1 MKGKTAV
8 IVLVVVILLIAG
20 AVTYGVIRS
29 GTVKKKIKIISD
41 AIDSG
46 IGALGTDV
54 DSVLANVKIDS
65 SYHISKAD
73 LQKLKDAKG
82 PSYAPDHPE
91 YILQVLAG
99 KTKAQIKSIL
109 ADFLSTYQIKL
120 NDHLNNIFDDLTGYD
135 TNGYQKVLSM
145 VINAK

>member
-8 IVLVVVILLIAG
+8 IILVVVILLIAG

-29 GTVKKKIKIISD
+29 GTVKKKVKIISD

-46 IGALGTDV
+46 MGVLGTDL
-54 DSVLANVKIDS
+54 DSVLANVKTDTA
-65 SYHISKAD
+65 YHISKSD

-91 YILQVLAG
+91 YISQVLTG

-120 NDHLNNIFDDLTGYD
+120 NDHLNMIFDDLTGYD
-135 TNGYQKVLSM
+135 SEGYQKVLNL